1 MMASPAHIY
10 TRIEKDCSMTSSPP
24 DGLPVYRLITGKD
37 DASFC
42 QRISQ
47 LLALGYK
54 LHGSPSVTF
63 DANLGHVIAAQA
75 VLWPTVEE

>member
-1 MMASPAHIY
+1 MMAAPVHID
-10 TRIEKDCSMTSSPP
+10 TRIEEDCPMTSSPP

>member
-1 MMASPAHIY
+1 
-10 TRIEKDCSMTSSPP
+10 MTSLPP
-24 DGLPVYRLITGKD
+24 DNLPVYRLITGKD

-47 LLALGYK
+47 LLALGYR

-63 DANLGHVIAAQA
+63 DASLGHVIAAQA
-75 VLWPTVEE
+75 VLWPTVAQ